1 MKTKPTSKF
10 KSIIKAAAT
19 ITITAL
25 TTLAISC
32 QPATAKKL
40 DFSDG
45 SNYYQPTISNSVNGK
60 YYPLTGIVTSVIP
73 KDARTDIITFVCSNG
88 NMFSFSAPATDYWD
102 KEDIVSCIMD
112 NNGTG
117 NTVHDDKVMSAL
129 YSGSTR
135 QLDNQYRSITRKGSK

>member
-1 MKTKPTSKF
+1 MKANKI
-10 KSIIKAAAT
+10 KSIIKAAVT
-19 ITITAL
+19 ITITTM

-45 SNYYQPTISNSVNGK
+45 SYSYQPTISNSINGK
-60 YYPLTGIVTSVIP
+60 YYPLTGIVTCVVP
-73 KDARTDIITFVCSNG
+73 NADARTDIITFVCSNG

-112 NNGTG
+112 NNRTG
-117 NTVHDDKVMSAL
+117 NTVYDDKVVSAL

-135 QLDNQYRSITRKGSK
+135 QLNNQYHSITRKGNK